1 MYNKFMEKPKS
12 DSKNSSKKKIYKSP
26 KLIKYGSLKELT
38 KFGGS
43 MSSDF
48 FGMQS

>member
-1 MYNKFMEKPKS
+1 MK
-12 DSKNSSKKKIYKSP
+12 SKKTKKSYKKP

-43 MSSDF
+43 AAADF
-48 FGMQS
+48 FGQRT

>member
-1 MYNKFMEKPKS
+1 ME
-12 DSKNSSKKKIYKSP
+12 DKKTPDTKKEKKTYQKP

-43 MSSDF
+43 MSADF
-48 FGMQS
+48 FGMQT